1 MTWRTAYFR
10 QAQNDYGMF
19 RELGKRTDVAMCQKL
34 HYLQMA
40 TEKLAKAFL
49 SPPSG
54 GSHPHVHDALC
65 NLLKFCKQRPDI
77 RRLLGYENN
86 YHAYCSYI
94 DSLLSVAERIE
105 KLAPVGR
112 QERVN
117 PEYPWLDHDGNVVCP
132 VSYSFPEFGH
142 QEIISF
148 QKLTDALFRIFTDL
162 START

>member
-1 MTWRTAYFR
+1 MTWRTAYFQ
-10 QAQNDYGMF
+10 QAQHDYGVF
-19 RELGKRTDVAMCQKL
+19 RELRRRTDVAMCHKL

-49 SPPSG
+49 SPRSG
-54 GSHPHVHDALC
+54 RPPPRVHVALC
-65 NLLKFCKQRPDI
+65 NFLKMSKGRPEI
-77 RRLLGYENN
+77 RRLLGYEND

-105 KLAPVGR
+105 KLAPVGG

-132 VSYSFPEFGH
+132 ASYSFCEFGR
-142 QEIISF
+142 QEITSF
-148 QKLTDALFRIFTDL
+148 QHLTDSLFRVFEDEYV
-162 START
+162 SH

>member
-10 QAQNDYGMF
+10 QAQNDYGVF
-19 RELGKRTDVAMCQKL
+19 RELKCRKDVAMCQKL

-49 SPPSG
+49 SPCSG
-54 GSHPHVHDALC
+54 RPPPRVHVALC
-65 NLLKFCKQRPDI
+65 KFLNMSKGRPEI
-77 RRLLGYENN
+77 RRLLGYEND

-94 DSLLSVAERIE
+94 DRLLSVAERIE
-105 KLAPVGR
+105 KLAPVGG

-117 PEYPWLDHDGNVVCP
+117 PEYPWLDQDGNVVCP
-132 VSYSFPEFGH
+132 ASYSFSEFGH

-148 QKLTDALFRIFTDL
+148 QHLTDALFRIFTDP
-162 START
+162 STSRT